1 MNTKIFDIGTHKF
14 NVVDKASKGYIL
26 WPIGRH
32 NFQFPGYI
40 PCAKPN
46 GDFSIDPNYLE
57 AVYVGNEEFC
67 LWLLKHA
74 VKGTYRII
82 YPEKDLEF
90 LRKKFEESKVA

>member
-1 MNTKIFDIGTHKF
+1 MNTKIFNSGTHKF
-14 NVVDKASKGYIL
+14 NIVEKASKGYIL

-46 GDFSIDPNYLE
+46 GKYTIDANYLE
-57 AVYVGNEEFC
+57 AVYVGDEEFC

-74 VKGTYRII
+74 VKGTYRTI
-82 YPEKDLEF
+82 YPEKDLEK
-90 LRKKFEESKVA
+90 LRKKFNESKAA